1 MAVARADDTDAPAPV
16 DPPRRRIPM
25 ALVTWAFV
33 LLIVLIIV
41 VLLVIKVTRGST
53 TVAPPPVT
61 AAPTGDVRAVTSI
74 PLAVF
79 DAVGAPAP
87 AGPGPAVLGSQP
99 PLTIGGRTGVVFV
112 GAEFCPY
119 CAAARWALV
128 AALGRFG
135 TFSHLGATTSS
146 ADEAFASTPTFSFDG
161 ATFHSRYVSL
171 AAVELYGATP
181 SATAPAGYAQL
192 HGPSPL
198 EQALLR
204 RYDTAPFVAGTGTL
218 PFIDVGNRVV
228 LSGDGVGFSPGILDG
243 ASIGQIASELSDP
256 SNPVTQAVLGMANE
270 LTAAI
275 CASTG
280 ERPTAL
286 CSSSG
291 VIAGARRL
299 GLA

>member
-1 MAVARADDTDAPAPV
+1 
-16 DPPRRRIPM
+16 M

-33 LLIVLIIV
+33 LLIVLVIV

-61 AAPTGDVRAVTSI
+61 AAPLGVVRAVTSI
-74 PLAVF
+74 PTAVF

-87 AGPGPAVLGSQP
+87 AGAGPAVLGGQP
-99 PLTIGGRTGVVFV
+99 PLTIGGRPGVVFV

-128 AALGRFG
+128 VALGRFG

-146 ADEAFASTPTFSFDG
+146 ADEAFAATPTFSFDG

-181 SATAPAGYAQL
+181 STTAPAGYARL
-192 HGPSPL
+192 HEPSPL

-204 RYDTAPFVAGTGTL
+204 RYDTAPFVPAPGTL
-218 PFIDVGNRVV
+218 PFVDVGNRVV
-228 LSGDGVGFSPGILDG
+228 VAGDGVGFSPGILDG
-243 ASIGQIASELSDP
+243 ASIGQIAAAL
-256 SNPVTQAVLGMANE
+256 SNPANPVAQAVLGDGQRADGGHVRGHRRPARGGC
-270 LTAAI
+270 AAPR
-275 CASTG
+275 A
-280 ERPTAL
+280 
-286 CSSSG
+286 
-291 VIAGARRL
+291 
-299 GLA
+299 